1 MRTYLECIPCIITQG
16 IKTAKRLNISEE
28 IQEEMVKETL
38 DYLKD
43 KDYGKTPP
51 EIAKPVYKIINK
63 YMGTEDPFKE
73 LKDFYNDEMMKI
85 EDDLKNII
93 KKNSDLKIAIKLA
106 ITGNIIDFGAKH
118 SFDKK
123 VVLDKIDEIEN
134 NKLIIDS
141 SDELYEKL
149 IKAKTLLYLGDNCG
163 EIVFDKVFIEYL
175 KKEFPLLEITFGVR
189 GEPIINDV
197 TIEDAKKIGLD
208 KLVDIISN
216 GDSAPG
222 TVIED
227 TSEKFKKKFYESD
240 LIIAKGQGNYETLSR
255 IDRDNVFLLFMA
267 KCNVVADE
275 LNVPIMSLICKKR

>member
-1 MRTYLECIPCIITQG
+1 MKTYLECIPCIISQG

-28 IQEEMVKETL
+28 IQEEMVKKTL

-43 KDYGKTPP
+43 KNYGKTPP

-63 YMGTEDPFKE
+63 YVGTNDPFKE

-85 EDDLKNII
+85 EN
-93 KKNSDLKIAIKLA
+93 DLKIIIEKNNDLKTAIKLA

-123 VVLDKIDEIEN
+123 VVLDKIDEIEH
-134 NKLIIDS
+134 NKLMIDN
-141 SDELYEKL
+141 SDELYNKL
-149 IKAKTLLYLGDNCG
+149 KESKTLLYLGDNCG

-175 KKEFPLLEITFGVR
+175 QNNFPHLNITFGVR
-189 GEPIINDV
+189 GKPIINDV
-197 TIEDAKKIGLD
+197 TEVDAKKVGLD
-208 KLVDIISN
+208 KIVNIISN

-227 TSEKFKKKFYESD
+227 TSDEFKKKFYESD
-240 LIIAKGQGNYETLSR
+240 LIIAKGQGNYEKNSR
-255 IDRDNVFLLFMA
+255 RLHRKIRIKN
-267 KCNVVADE
+267 
-275 LNVPIMSLICKKR
+275 KKEKD